1 MSSTAASLEAVRA
14 QFGATAGAYAVS
26 RVHVGGPDLE
36 AMLTAATLTGAE
48 RVLDLGT
55 GAGHT
60 AFAFAPRCAEVVGI
74 DVTPEMI
81 AVAQAEAARR
91 GLANVRFEE
100 ADAAALPFDD
110 GKFDLV
116 LSRHCA
122 HHFAEPRAVL
132 REARRVLRPGGRFL
146 LLDTVAPE
154 DASLDTFLN
163 AIEFLRDYSH
173 VRDWRASEWVR
184 MFGTAG
190 FEATVVDRIPLPIEG
205 DDWVKRMRTPA
216 SKAAVLRE
224 LLREANPAQ
233 RAVFDIRDE
242 PWGFTLDVVLIVAVA
257 N

>member
-14 QFGATAGAYAVS
+14 QFGATAAEYAVS

-36 AMLTAATLTGAE
+36 AMLAAASLTGGE
-48 RVLDLGT
+48 QVLDLGT

-60 AFAFAPRCAEVVGI
+60 ALAFAGRCAEVVGI

-81 AVAQAEAARR
+81 AVAREEAARR

-100 ADAAALPFDD
+100 GDAAALPYGD
-110 GKFDLV
+110 GAFDLV

-122 HHFAEPRAVL
+122 HHFAEPQAAL

-146 LLDTVAPE
+146 LVDAVAPE

-184 MFGTAG
+184 MFAAAG
-190 FEATVVDRIPLPIEG
+190 FEASVVDRIPLPIDG

-216 SKAAVLRE
+216 PKAALLRE
-224 LLREANPAQ
+224 LLREANAAQ
-233 RAVFDIRDE
+233 RAMFDVRDK
-242 PWGFTLDVVLIVAVA
+242 PWGFTLDVALIVAA
-257 N
+257 AA